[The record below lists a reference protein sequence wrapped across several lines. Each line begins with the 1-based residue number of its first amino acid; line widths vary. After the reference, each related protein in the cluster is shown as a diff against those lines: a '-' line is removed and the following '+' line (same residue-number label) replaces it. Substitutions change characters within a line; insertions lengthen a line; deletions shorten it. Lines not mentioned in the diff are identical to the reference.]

1 MNESHF
7 KPITNARP
15 MFSCFIYSGPYVS
28 PWVTCN
34 AIFQKAYETIVMQF
48 LMFTY
53 CDLHCHSILG
63 FICLYSTLL
72 YSPLNFV
79 VFSFDGA

>member
-1 MNESHF
+1 MNLISNPLRMLGLCSLVF
-7 KPITNARP
+7 
-15 MFSCFIYSGPYVS
+15 FCSGPYVS